1 MIRYDLTIATRFIH
15 LGLNYRYEGRRGD
28 LVDWVHDPTNER
40 LTLTDEQIAELVAE
54 EGARLVTTTGRAKD
68 PEIPESVVDLESL
81 SPEELAALQQ
91 RWEYAQDLRKAVPP
105 WRAPIKDVEA
115 AVLATAQRLED
126 PHPPHWRTV
135 RRWQA
140 KLGDHP
146 HIGRLIER
154 HCDKGNRADR
164 LDPEVR
170 EVVERLI
177 DQRYLARPPIS
188 MITLQAFIR
197 TEIRQLNVHRS
208 AEDKL
213 ETPGLDAIASAIAAR
228 DAREVHAARH
238 GDASAAQKYDGV
250 DLRED
255 PEAPLDLVELD
266 HTTADLFVVSSE
278 LRVPIGRPNIAM
290 AVDRCTRMPFG
301 LYIGF
306 EHPSIL
312 TVMQC
317 LKNGILPKTYLRRKV
332 EAGEWKIQNDWPV
345 FGVPRALLFDR
356 AMENLSHDIR
366 LNAAGLGIANVLF
379 APRRTPRHKGGIER
393 FFGTLNKRLLHEQRG
408 TTFSNVLQRDDYDSE
423 KNAIITLDEL
433 YEQAHRFLVDIYPRK
448 RHEGIRDLP
457 CRRWDELTQRFKIDP
472 LRDLQEILPLFGR
485 TFYATLQREGI
496 RLRHIVYNSPELA
509 ALRRSPEFR
518 AQAGR
523 KPRLTLRYDPADLGA
538 IRVHLPH
545 EKRFLE
551 VKPVSKWLN
560 YAEGLSMWEHL
571 TILRYE
577 RERCKGAT
585 DPDSLAEAMVA
596 LIVEME
602 AAGGGRRSSKVSK
615 RLARFTGH
623 GRIAPAGDHYATTPR
638 NSTAGRHAR
647 MTTASNDVKPYA
659 AVVAVAPATGPE
671 PARGR
676 RIKIISAAEPDQA

>member
-15 LGLNYRYEGRRGD
+15 LGLNYRYEGRRGQE
-28 LVDWVHDPTNER
+28 VDWVHDPTNQR

-54 EGARLVTTTGRAKD
+54 EGARLVCTTGHAKD
-68 PEIPESVVDLESL
+68 PAIPEPVVDLESL
-81 SPEELAALQQ
+81 SAEELAALQR
-91 RWEYAQDLRKAVPP
+91 RWEYAQDLSKAVPP

-115 AVLATAQRLED
+115 TVLTTARRLQD
-126 PHPPHWRTV
+126 PHPPCWRTV

-140 KLGDHP
+140 RLGDHP

-154 HCDKGNRADR
+154 HRDKGNHLDR
-164 LDPEVR
+164 LHPEVR

-213 ETPGLDAIASAIAAR
+213 ETPGFDAIASAIAAR
-228 DAREVHAARH
+228 NPREVHAARH
-238 GDASAAQKYDGV
+238 GEVDAAQKYDGV

-266 HTTADLFVVSSE
+266 HTIADLFVVSNE
-278 LRVPIGRPNIAM
+278 LRVPIGRPTIAI

-301 LYIGF
+301 IYIGF
-306 EHPSIL
+306 EHPSVL

-332 EAGEWKIQNDWPV
+332 EAGEWKIQNHWPV
-345 FGVPRALLFDR
+345 FGVPRGLLFDR
-356 AMENLSHDIR
+356 AMENLGHDIR

-379 APRRTPRHKGGIER
+379 APRRTPRHKGGVER

-408 TTFSNVLQRDDYDSE
+408 TTFSNVLQRKDYDSQ

-448 RHEGIRDLP
+448 RHAGIRDLP
-457 CRRWDELTQRFKIDP
+457 YRRWDELTERFRIDP
-472 LRDLQEILPLFGR
+472 LGDLQEILPLFGR
-485 TFYATLQREGI
+485 TFYATLQRAGVQ
-496 RLRHIVYNSPELA
+496 LKHIVYNSPELA
-509 ALRRSPEFR
+509 ALRSSPAFR
-518 AQAGR
+518 AKAEL
-523 KPRLTLRYDPADLGA
+523 KPRLAFRYDPADLGA
-538 IRVHLPH
+538 IHVYLPH

-571 TILRYE
+571 SILRYE

-596 LIVEME
+596 LIVQME
-602 AAGGGRRSSKVSK
+602 AADGRRRTSKVSK
-615 RLARFTGH
+615 RLARLTGH
-623 GRIAPAGDHYATTPR
+623 GRISPAGDTYATTPV

-647 MTTASNDVKPYA
+647 RFTPSNDQEPLSHTA
-659 AVVAVAPATGPE
+659 ARPAV
-671 PARGR
+671 R
-676 RIKIISAAEPDQA
+676 RRVRIISATEPDEA